1 MAIVANSGG
10 VLGAGD
16 EGRRTTT
23 PEFALGTTM
32 IGADG
37 FAWIYVQA
45 NGAIAASQ
53 SDIALTTDGAFQAS
67 DGLGAYVATT
77 AFADN
82 EYGWIREAGYVAS
95 A

>member
-1 MAIVANSGG
+1 MAVLANTGG

-23 PEFALGTTM
+23 QEFELGTT
-32 IGADG
+32 ILGDDG
-37 FAWIYVQA
+37 YLWLYVQA

-53 SDIALTTDGAFQAS
+53 TDVAVDANFQAS
-67 DGLGAYVATT
+67 DGLGAYVNTT

-82 EYGWIREAGYVAS
+82 EYGWVRGATIAAVP
-95 A
+95 